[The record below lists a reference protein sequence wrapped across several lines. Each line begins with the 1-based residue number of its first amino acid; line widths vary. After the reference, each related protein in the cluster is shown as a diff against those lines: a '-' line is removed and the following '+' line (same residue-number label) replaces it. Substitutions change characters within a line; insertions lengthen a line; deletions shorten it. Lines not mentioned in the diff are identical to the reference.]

1 MANYVYVMG
10 KNAAFL
16 LSSPS
21 LAVAGKHGKC
31 HAMRA
36 HKLQAV
42 SDWLNPKYLGTMS
55 GRI

>member
-21 LAVAGKHGKC
+21 LAVAGKHGKR
-31 HAMRA
+31 HAMCA
-36 HKLQAV
+36 HMPQAV
-42 SDWLNPKYLGTMS
+42 SDWLNPQSLGTMS
-55 GRI
+55 GFG